1 MLFASSGEAGP
12 EQEGHHSGHPSM
24 VANLLLLK
32 ESGRGS
38 PNTRACSSPALKE
51 LCSWIGDE
59 AAEKKGCQA
68 KEEASGA

>member
-12 EQEGHHSGHPSM
+12 EQEGYHSGHPSM

-38 PNTRACSSPALKE
+38 PNTRACSSPAL
-51 LCSWIGDE
+51 CSGIGDE